1 MDDGESSQMGFV
13 QRRLHWVIA
22 AVFFALY
29 FLTLSPWITSSS
41 LIPVAKV
48 TDWNWSPQ
56 VSNPLLYL
64 VTLPVRWVPSSFQP
78 IVLNLLAALL
88 GALALGQ
95 LVRSVSLLPHDRTRD
110 QRQRERS
117 DYSILS
123 ASSAWM
129 PPLFASLI
137 CGLQL
142 TFWEEST
149 AFTGDILTVFVFAYL
164 IRCVLEFRLLQ
175 EDRWLFRLAFVF
187 GFAVPCDWAFIGYLP
202 LFVCAIIW
210 TKGVETFR
218 PAFMLKMMS
227 LGAIGLSTYALLP
240 LVILYNNPGAGSFFD
255 LLKLL
260 LGTQKAFLLGVPKTV
275 LILLSLTSLLPV
287 VVMGIRFPSSIGD
300 VSVVGAMLSNFM
312 FRAMHLLFLGACVW
326 VAFDPAFSPRN
337 VARVLP
343 INFLTFYY
351 LGALAV
357 GYFSGYVLLVFG
369 RMTSHSH
376 RRNSRENRFLNMF
389 VTSVLWVAVAVS
401 PLGLLLKNLPSIR
414 LINGDQF
421 GAFGEMLVRHLP
433 EEKTLILSDES
444 YSALVVRSELAR
456 QGLERDYVIIDMSSL
471 GIGYYEEKVR
481 ARLAS
486 SWPTLFNGDT
496 MPSTI
501 DVVSLLG
508 VLGKISSESPIYYLN
523 SSFGLYFEVFYPR
536 QRGLV
541 TELIPYHDVEVS
553 PPSLSETEISVN
565 QAFWQEMADKLTDLV
580 LGIKSLDKGSRMIG
594 GWVSRE
600 QNVWGVTLQQEA
612 KTEEAKLAFERARRW
627 NPENTCADVN
637 LRQNEVLLGAS
648 DSNAVGLTPNEVKAV
663 QQNYGTF
670 EQLLSANG
678 PIDEASFR
686 LLMAAEFTGGLNH
699 RQAVLNYKRAAV
711 LDPENIQTKLL
722 LANSYLM
729 SGFPG
734 SVLSQVAE
742 IKSVH
747 PEMDPAAR
755 SELIRLEALGY
766 YGIGNKDGAAGNM
779 DKKTESFAVAERLL
793 VAAITE
799 DPANGVLLETLY
811 QVYLL
816 TSRYSEALTLF
827 DRHLEISPGDPKLLQ
842 NKALAHMRLG
852 QYSEAIDP
860 LSLVLSTDP
869 ANAFARLNRAISYYR
884 EGDHENAKLD
894 YQIVAEP
901 LPDHPAV
908 HFGLGRI
915 AERSGDKPAAI
926 LHFEKYLEHAPKETD
941 EYREI
946 SESLSTLKGQ

>member
-1 MDDGESSQMGFV
+1 MGFV

-29 FLTLSPWITSSS
+29 FLTLNPWVTSSS
-41 LIPVAKV
+41 LISVAKV

-64 VTLPVRWVPSSFQP
+64 VTLPVRWVPASLQP
-78 IVLNLLAALL
+78 IVLNLMAALL

-149 AFTGDILTVFVFAYL
+149 AFTGDILSVFVFAYL
-164 IRCVLEFRLLQ
+164 VRCVLEFRLFQ
-175 EDRWLFRLAFVF
+175 EDRWLYRLAFVF

-202 LFVCAIIW
+202 LFACAIIW

-218 PAFMLKMMS
+218 PAFMLKMFS

-260 LGTQKAFLLGVPKTV
+260 MGTQKAFLLGVPKTV

-343 INFLTFYY
+343 VNFLTFYY

-357 GYFSGYVLLVFG
+357 GYFAGYILLVFG

-376 RRNSRENRFLNMF
+376 RRNSQENRFLNMF

-433 EEKTLILSDES
+433 EEKTLILSDDS
-444 YSALVVRSELAR
+444 YSTLVVRSELAR

-471 GIGYYEEKVR
+471 GIGYYEENVR
-481 ARLAS
+481 ARLAF
-486 SWPTLFNGDT
+486 SWPNLFSGDA

-501 DVVSLLG
+501 NVVSLLN
-508 VLGKISSESPIYYLN
+508 VLGKISSESPIFYLN
-523 SSFGLYFEVFYPR
+523 SSFGLYFEIFYPR

-541 TELIPYHDVEVS
+541 TELIPYQEVEVS
-553 PPSLSETEISVN
+553 PPSLPQVEISNN
-565 QAFWQEMADKLTDLV
+565 QAFWEEMAEKLRDLP
-580 LGIKSLDKGSRMIG
+580 LGLKTFDKGSRMIG
-594 GWVSRE
+594 SWASRE
-600 QNVWGVTLQQEA
+600 QNVWGVTLQQEE
-612 KTEEAKLAFERARRW
+612 KTEEAKLAFERAQRW
-627 NPENTCADVN
+627 NPQNTCAAVN
-637 LRQNEVLLGAS
+637 LRQNEVLLGAG
-648 DSNAVGLTPNEVKAV
+648 DSNTVGLTPNEVQAV

-686 LLMAAEFTGGLNH
+686 LLMAAEFTGGQNH
-699 RQAVLNYKRAAV
+699 RQAVHNYKRAAA
-711 LDPENIQTKLL
+711 LDPENVETKLL

-729 SGFPG
+729 SGFAG
-734 SVLSQVAE
+734 SVLGQIAE
-742 IKSVH
+742 IKKVH
-747 PEMDPAAR
+747 PSLDPAAR
-755 SELIRLEALGY
+755 SELIRLEALGH
-766 YGIGNKDGAAGNM
+766 YGIGNKEAAAGNK
-779 DKKTESFAVAERLL
+779 DKQTESFAVAEGLL
-793 VAAITE
+793 VAAVTE

-816 TSRYSEALTLF
+816 TSRYAEALILF
-827 DRHLEISPGDPKLLQ
+827 DQHLEISPDDPKLLQ

-852 QYSEAIDP
+852 QYGKAIAP
-860 LSLVLSTDP
+860 LTLVLSKDP

-884 EGDHENAKLD
+884 EGDDENAKLD
-894 YQIVAEP
+894 YQLVAET
-901 LPDHPAV
+901 LPNHPAI

-915 AERSGDKPAAI
+915 AERLGDKAAAM
-926 LHFEKYLEHAPKETD
+926 LHFAQYLEHAPKETD

-946 SESLSTLKGQ
+946 GESLSTLKGQ